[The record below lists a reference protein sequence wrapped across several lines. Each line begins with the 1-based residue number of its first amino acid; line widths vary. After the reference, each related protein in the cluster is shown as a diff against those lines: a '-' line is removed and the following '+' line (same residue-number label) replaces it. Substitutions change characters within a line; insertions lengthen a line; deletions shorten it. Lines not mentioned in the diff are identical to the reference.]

1 VTRTLT
7 RRPGRAATAALVA
20 TLALGL
26 SGCGD
31 DDPGESTDDPTTG
44 APSTSSSSPTSS
56 DSPTESQSTESQS
69 PSVTPATGIELTEE
83 TSSLRLPDGWEPAE
97 PLVDWASGADGPNPY
112 DSFQLSDR
120 PSLAGDTT
128 LDSLAQSAME
138 VLPKGVDA
146 ERLPDIDLA
155 GSPAYVITFTEAG
168 IPAVNYDIATL
179 RNGRSIS
186 IDVILD
192 KKTVKQDPQLLESV
206 LASFRW
212 LD

>member
-1 VTRTLT
+1 MV
-7 RRPGRAATAALVA
+7 
-20 TLALGL
+20 LALAL

-31 DDPGESTDDPTTG
+31 DDAGASTGDPTSS
-44 APSTSSSSPTSS
+44 APSTSSGTPTGGESSSGTAPTSS
-56 DSPTESQSTESQS
+56 
-69 PSVTPATGIELTEE
+69 SVTPASGLELAEE
-83 TSSLRLPDGWEPAE
+83 TSSLRLPEGWEPAE
-97 PLVDWASGADGPNPY
+97 PLVDGASGADGPHPY

-128 LDSLAQSAME
+128 IDSLAQSAME
-138 VLPKGVDA
+138 VLPEGVEA
-146 ERLPDIDLA
+146 QRLPDIDLA

-168 IPAVNYDIATL
+168 TPAVNYDIATL

-192 KKTVKQDPQLLESV
+192 KKTTRQDPQLLDSV

>member
-1 VTRTLT
+1 MTRTLR
-7 RRPGRAATAALVA
+7 RRPARAAATALVA
-20 TLALGL
+20 TLTLGL

-31 DDPGESTDDPTTG
+31 DDPGDTTDDPTTS
-44 APSTSSSSPTSS
+44 APSTPSTPTSSPT
-56 DSPTESQSTESQS
+56 DSGSATGSGSPS
-69 PSVTPATGIELTEE
+69 PSVSPAGGLELAEE
-83 TSSLRLPDGWEPAE
+83 TSALNLPEGWEASE

-128 LDSLAQSAME
+128 LDSLARSAME
-138 VLPKGVDA
+138 TLPKGVDA

-155 GSPAYVITFTEAG
+155 GSPAYVISFTEAG
-168 IPAVNYDIATL
+168 TPAVNYDIATL

-186 IDVILD
+186 IDAILD
-192 KKTVKQDPQLLESV
+192 RKTLTQDPQTLESV